1 MKKKDIMSRAGTQ
14 TNPEDSTLSE
24 GSQKKTNAL
33 PHHYTW
39 SLKHN
44 PREPIYD
51 EMDAENSRVAAAK
64 GEGEECSGKPGVVMY
79 AFVHRGTNNK
89 VLLES
94 TGSRNQHPKINCS
107 GKAYFKRNACVCVC
121 VCTDRAESLW

>member
-1 MKKKDIMSRAGTQ
+1 MKKKDIMPRAGTQ

-51 EMDAENSRVAAAK
+51 EMDAELKSF
-64 GEGEECSGKPGVVMY
+64 G
-79 AFVHRGTNNK
+79 
-89 VLLES
+89 VLLQS
-94 TGSRNQHPKINCS
+94 DIRIVLLLRHTI
-107 GKAYFKRNACVCVC
+107 Y
-121 VCTDRAESLW
+121 